1 MLRQWTQGLG
11 QIEHQTSYH
20 VIESGDV
27 AQALLRYAEGNH
39 VSTIVMGAATHGLQ
53 MQRLLAT
60 VPIKIAMAAPCTVR
74 LVKQALPFELLRQP
88 CDPWGLVC
96 AEHCSHE
103 AAWR

>member
-1 MLRQWTQGLG
+1 MAEALVNFAVGNRVNGLV
-11 QIEHQTSYH
+11 Q
-20 VIESGDV
+20 
-27 AQALLRYAEGNH
+27 
-39 VSTIVMGAATHGLQ
+39 GAATHGLKL
-53 MQRLLAT
+53 QRLLAT
-60 VPIKIAMAAPCTVR
+60 MPIKIAMAAPCTVR